1 MTTNL
6 AAFSAT
12 VTLLAAGAMTGVFFA
27 FSVAVMPGLD
37 ALAPEQSVAA
47 MRSINEKIL
56 NPLFLSTFMGVPIAA
71 GATGGLLLAAGHR
84 SAAVAFFV
92 AAGVYLLGAFLPTV
106 IVNVPMNDALAEPG
120 EAARLWADY
129 ASRWTAWNS
138 ARAAFSAVSL
148 LAAGLGLCLWG
159 RDGLAAIG
167 YGRHSASPCSTL
179 NQASWS
185 APQAR
190 HASASPRSSAAVACP
205 PSTAS
210 LA

>member
-6 AAFSAT
+6 AAISAT

-84 SAAVAFFV
+84 SAALAFFL
-92 AAGVYLLGAFLPTV
+92 AAGVYLLGAFMPTV

-148 LAAGLGLCLWG
+148 LVTGLGLWLWG
-159 RDGLAAIG
+159 R
-167 YGRHSASPCSTL
+167 GR
-179 NQASWS
+179 
-185 APQAR
+185 
-190 HASASPRSSAAVACP
+190 
-205 PSTAS
+205 
-210 LA
+210 